1 MNSNWGPAA
10 LIVFGYIVAA
20 YWNSKR
26 FDDFKLWM
34 GAELKRLEEKTSTE
48 IKRLEHKIDGVE
60 GRLGTEIKRLEDKID
75 NSVKRLEDKI
85 EGVRSPITGGA
96 R

>member
-26 FDDFKLWM
+26 FDDFKLWI
-34 GAELKRLEEKTSTE
+34 GAELRRLEGKIDGVEARLSTDIKRLQEKTSTE
-48 IKRLEHKIDGVE
+48 IKRLEE
-60 GRLGTEIKRLEDKID
+60 KID

-85 EGVRSPITGGA
+85 ESVRSPITGGA

>member
-1 MNSNWGPAA
+1 MQQANNWGPAA
-10 LIVFGYIVAA
+10 LIVFGYVVAA

-34 GAELKRLEEKTSTE
+34 GSELKRVEDTLASELKRMEEK
-48 IKRLEHKIDGVE
+48 V
-60 GRLGTEIKRLEDKID
+60 D

-85 EGVRSPITGGA
+85 DGA
-96 R
+96 RSHVSL

>member
-10 LIVFGYIVAA
+10 LIVLGYIVAA

-34 GAELKRLEEKTSTE
+34 GAELKRIEDTLGSEL
-48 IKRLEHKIDGVE
+48 KRLEE
-60 GRLGTEIKRLEDKID
+60 KID

-85 EGVRSPITGGA
+85 EAARSPVN